1 MSFNDRDDDVIKIL
15 NLREGESH
23 FFNMFQGG
31 GAEVE
36 RSERGLE
43 LFEIP
48 MYGGNP
54 SFEQMINE
62 DDIITAVNKVYDEWI

>member
-1 MSFNDRDDDVIKIL
+1 MSYNNREDDVLTIS
-15 NLREGESH
+15 NLKEGESH

-36 RSERGLE
+36 RTERGLE

-48 MYGGNP
+48 LYGGKP
-54 SFEQMINE
+54 SFEQIICE
-62 DDIITAVNKVYDEWI
+62 DEIIDAVNKVYDEWT